1 MLDFKNEE
9 MNEGR
14 RKGVRLETNK
24 KLKLNWTE
32 GGRDDGRRETE
43 TFFHLTSPVSAIGR
57 PGRETLKE

>member
-1 MLDFKNEE
+1 M
-9 MNEGR
+9 
-14 RKGVRLETNK
+14 RLETNK